1 MLLYFDKI
9 QAAAMHA
16 AGSSG
21 GSAASVAAR
30 IAPWA
35 LCEDTGGSCRSPAIA
50 NGELQPSTAAEL
62 ATVQCS
68 LHSCTAAPSV
78 LVLCGL
84 SKTWHLVDSGHVYI
98 QRCQPIAKSC
108 ELIAAGIFGLR
119 PTLGCYNYS
128 DGLLP
133 ATFTRDTVGEL
144 ADASDFCNMYYQSWS
159 VLKPYDQT
167 ALPV

>member
-1 MLLYFDKI
+1 
-9 QAAAMHA
+9 MHA

-50 NGELQPSTAAEL
+50 NGELQHGKAAEIVMGSRL
-62 ATVQCS
+62 FSICMGCLRHGTWRVWGIYTQYCQ
-68 LHSCTAAPSV
+68 PSV
-78 LVLCGL
+78 LI
-84 SKTWHLVDSGHVYI
+84 S
-98 QRCQPIAKSC
+98 
-108 ELIAAGIFGLR
+108 AGIFGLR

-133 ATFTRDTVGEL
+133 ATFTRDTVGESP
-144 ADASDFCNMYYQSWS
+144 SDFCNKCFQIEFLMVSYNLQAIGSDCLGCMRLYACLSLTLR
-159 VLKPYDQT
+159 VHAFVAK
-167 ALPV
+167 